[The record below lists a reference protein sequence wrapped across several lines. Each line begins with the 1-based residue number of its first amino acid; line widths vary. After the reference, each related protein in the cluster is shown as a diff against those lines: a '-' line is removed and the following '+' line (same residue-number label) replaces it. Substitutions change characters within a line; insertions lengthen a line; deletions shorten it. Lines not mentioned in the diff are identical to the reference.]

1 MNRPTRSLIGT
12 LAATLAALIFATALM
27 GLSQQAPSA
36 VRAPRVMS
44 ADDCTASQLGTT
56 IPVSSIG
63 EAVAGVTLAAP
74 RWVAAT
80 DNAPAYCSID
90 GVMAPTDT
98 SSNGRP
104 INFRVVLPAS
114 WTSHAVQLGGGG
126 MNGSIPNLTG
136 GEAATLLQRG
146 FATYG
151 SDSGHQQAFGP
162 RGAAPAGP
170 SNDDWTLSD
179 EAIKNL
185 GYMQLKK
192 THDAAMVLIERLYG
206 ERPRFNYFCRHV
218 PEWTRSAHRRAALSS
233 RLQRHC
239 GECADRELLFPH
251 ACSRVD
257 PHPGKARGQLGHA
270 GKSRGH
276 SRRIHKAV

>member
-1 MNRPTRSLIGT
+1 MNRPTRTLIGT
-12 LAATLAALIFATALM
+12 LAATLVASIFATALM

-36 VRAPRVMS
+36 VRDPRVIS

-56 IPVSSIG
+56 IPVSSIR

-80 DNAPAYCSID
+80 GNAPAYCSID

-151 SDSGHQQAFGP
+151 SDSGHQQAGFGP
-162 RGAAPAGP
+162 RGGGAAAPAG
-170 SNDDWTLSD
+170 DDWGL
-179 EAIKNL
+179 
-185 GYMQLKK
+185 
-192 THDAAMVLIERLYG
+192 
-206 ERPRFNYFCRHV
+206 
-218 PEWTRSAHRRAALSS
+218 
-233 RLQRHC
+233 
-239 GECADRELLFPH
+239 
-251 ACSRVD
+251 
-257 PHPGKARGQLGHA
+257 
-270 GKSRGH
+270 
-276 SRRIHKAV
+276 